1 MTEENMFCPSC
12 GLEYTQKTNYCK
24 RCGADLNPSGATV
37 APKKPQLGVITM
49 FWGVIAFCLTAVTL
63 LLTAWD
69 HFQRTGGCN
78 GMCGDERLLLS
89 FVAFFL
95 FVVTLLLIW
104 QLARMVTAFRRT
116 AENVTVEKHF
126 IREVPTIQ
134 PVAPTGQMPEAS
146 EVIYSPSV
154 VEHTTRQMAG
164 VYGEPKAT
172 K

>member
-1 MTEENMFCPSC
+1 MFCPSC
-12 GLEYTQKTNYCK
+12 GFEYTQKTNFCK
-24 RCGADLNPSGATV
+24 RCGVDLNPAGATV
-37 APKKPQLGVITM
+37 APKKTQLGVITM
-49 FWGVIAFCLTAVTL
+49 FWGVIAFCLTAVTIL
-63 LLTAWD
+63 FGMFD
-69 HFQRTGGCN
+69 HFQRNGRCG

-116 AENVTVEKHF
+116 GQDVTVEKHF
-126 IREVPTIQ
+126 IREVPIQ
-134 PVAPTGQMPEAS
+134 PVAPTGQMPEATGA
-146 EVIYSPSV
+146 IYPSSV

-164 VYGEPKAT
+164 VYGEPKAM

>member
-1 MTEENMFCPSC
+1 MFCPSC
-12 GLEYTQKTNYCK
+12 GFEYTQKTNFCK
-24 RCGADLNPSGATV
+24 RCGADLNPAGATV
-37 APKKPQLGVITM
+37 APKKTQLGVSAM
-49 FWGVIAFCLTAVTL
+49 FWGVIAFCLTGVTL
-63 LLTAWD
+63 VFGMFD

-78 GMCGDERLLLS
+78 GKLCHEEATLLS

-95 FVVTLLLIW
+95 FVVTLLLFW

-126 IREVPTIQ
+126 IREVPSQ
-134 PVAPTGQMPEAS
+134 PVAPTGQMPEAP
-146 EVIYSPSV
+146 EAIYPSGV

-164 VYGEPKAT
+164 VYGEPKAM

>member
-1 MTEENMFCPSC
+1 MFCPSC
-12 GLEYTQKTNYCK
+12 GFEYTQKTNYCK
-24 RCGADLNPSGATV
+24 RCGADLNPAGATV
-37 APKKPQLGVITM
+37 APKKTQLGVITM
-49 FWGVIAFCLTAVTL
+49 FWGVIAFSLTAVTIL
-63 LLTAWD
+63 FGMFD
-69 HFQRTGGCN
+69 NFKRNGRCN

-126 IREVPTIQ
+126 IREVPTVQ
-134 PVAPTGQMPEAS
+134 PVAPTGLMPEAP
-146 EVIYSPSV
+146 EAIYPSSV

-164 VYGEPKAT
+164 VYGEPKAM

>member
-1 MTEENMFCPSC
+1 MFCPSC
-12 GLEYTQKTNYCK
+12 GFEYTQKTNYCK
-24 RCGADLNPSGATV
+24 RCGADLNPAGATV
-37 APKKPQLGVITM
+37 APKKTQLGVGAI
-49 FWGVIAFCLTAVTL
+49 FWGVIAFCLTAVTIL
-63 LLTAWD
+63 FGMFD
-69 HFQRTGGCN
+69 HFQRNGRCN

-126 IREVPTIQ
+126 IREVPTVQ
-134 PVAPTGQMPEAS
+134 SVAPTGQMPEAP
-146 EVIYSPSV
+146 EAIYSSSV